1 MVADRPAGEVTAEAR
16 RAGLDRVA
24 TLWASGKSAP
34 MVIADAATDA
44 AIGLINLQFEDDEV
58 AKLAYSVFP
67 EQRGRGIAPRAVR
80 LVMGW
85 ALGELGLNRLLLE
98 ADEGN
103 AASIRVAEKCA
114 FQRIGTRLEDD
125 GEHTTAVS
133 SERRLTDG
141 DQPTR
146 WTALKRST
154 VTWTAAWRAAETS
167 VSVRVRSGAR
177 KRRAKASDFLPSPI
191 CSPV

>member
-1 MVADRPAGEVTAEAR
+1 MGRTSGIKPPAEPLADEVVLIRLRRAEDLDAIAAASHDPETVRWLQDRPAGEVTAEAR

-125 GEHTTAVS
+125 GEHTTVVFV
-133 SERRLTDG
+133 R
-141 DQPTR
+141 
-146 WTALKRST
+146 
-154 VTWTAAWRAAETS
+154 TS
-167 VSVRVRSGAR
+167 
-177 KRRAKASDFLPSPI
+177 D
-191 CSPV
+191 